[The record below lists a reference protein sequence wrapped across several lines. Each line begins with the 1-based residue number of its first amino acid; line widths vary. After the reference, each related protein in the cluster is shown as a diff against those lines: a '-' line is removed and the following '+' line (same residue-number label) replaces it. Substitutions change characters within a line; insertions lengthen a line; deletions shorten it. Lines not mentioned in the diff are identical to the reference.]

1 MGLESATKLSE
12 LVTTNPVV
20 GDPVSEGDD
29 HIRLLKTVLVNLTTF
44 PMCLV
49 TNTTSQSIASGEG
62 SPTAITW
69 DTEVFDV
76 GTSHSTVSNTSRFTA
91 TQAGLYVLIACV
103 SLGASGAGTFRQ
115 AKIRKNGSDTKWVVR
130 PFFDASKASLW
141 LIAAVEV
148 LALNDYLEVF
158 LEHDAGISLD
168 TNTSAL
174 EAFFLKLKD
183 T

>member
-1 MGLESATKLSE
+1 MGLETATKLSE

-29 HIRLLKTVLVNLTTF
+29 HLRLIKTVLVNLTTF

-49 TNTTSQSIASGEG
+49 TNSAAQSIASGEG
-62 SPTAITW
+62 SPTAVTW
-69 DTEVFDV
+69 ATEIFDV
-76 GTSHSTVSNTSRFTA
+76 GASHSTVSNTSRFTA

-103 SLGASGAGTFRQ
+103 SLAASGGGTFRQ
-115 AKIRKNGSDTKWVVR
+115 AKIRKNGSDTKWVIR
-130 PFFDASKASLW
+130 PFFNSSKASLW
-141 LIAAVEV
+141 LVAAVEV
-148 LALNDYLEVF
+148 LVLNDYLEIF
-158 LEHDAGISLD
+158 LEHDAGIALD
-168 TNTSAL
+168 TNTSAM